1 MSKAQHSPLHPNVDV
16 PHHRSFFASL
26 FSLSKLSVLAKIIL
40 TALTQMQNYHIWC
53 EGKLK
58 SFIVPASSLL
68 TDQSLVDLI
77 QVVLADT
84 EVLNFRVR
92 CAFDKSLNKSLIK
105 VSHLRNVGNQQET
118 CKKSL
123 QKSQTPRMSD
133 SLFHENVSSSGVGFF
148 VCLRM

>member
-1 MSKAQHSPLHPNVDV
+1 
-16 PHHRSFFASL
+16 
-26 FSLSKLSVLAKIIL
+26 
-40 TALTQMQNYHIWC
+40 MQNCHIWC

-84 EVLNFRVR
+84 EALNFRVR

-105 VSHLRNVGNQQET
+105 VSHLRNVENQQET

-123 QKSQTPRMSD
+123 QTSWSPRMSGRLFYEIVF
-133 SLFHENVSSSGVGFF
+133 SLEVASL
-148 VCLRM
+148 VCFRM